1 MAFNFEVQALTRNLV
16 LFFRGLYLVSR
27 PFIFTVFNLNEVYL
41 SYVDIVPMNSVYIF
55 AGLSWV

>member
-1 MAFNFEVQALTRNLV
+1 V